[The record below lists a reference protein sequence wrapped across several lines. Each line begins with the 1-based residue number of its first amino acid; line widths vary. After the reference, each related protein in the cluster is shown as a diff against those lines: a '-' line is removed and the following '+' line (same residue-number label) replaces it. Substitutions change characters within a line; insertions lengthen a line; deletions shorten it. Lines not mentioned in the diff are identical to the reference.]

1 MTKTQLEIVKKA
13 FLEVEREKVAR
24 FDSMNKVEHEY
35 SEKYNSAIAKL
46 IKDQREKE
54 SSSLHLTYRQRI
66 ALLIATIILTAITIT
81 ACANAEAIKDFV
93 VEIIDHYAG
102 LKSSDSTVQFWPC
115 EVKYIPEG
123 YHLVEEIF
131 VDGSFIKERWMNE
144 ECTITFVQ
152 NSSNT
157 SYIIDKDYEIIYIED
172 QKIYKTHT
180 ANSYSLLWIND
191 YGIFNIVYDESIPWE
206 EIEMIYNSIT
216 PVESTSSSTEEI

>member
-54 SSSLHLTYRQRI
+54 SSSLHLTYRQRV

-81 ACANAEAIKDFV
+81 ACANAEAIKEFI
-93 VEIIDHYAG
+93 VEIIDHYAK
-102 LKSSDSTVQFWPC
+102 LTVTSQSPQFLAC

-123 YHLVEEIF
+123 YYLDDELI
-131 VDGSFIKERWMNE
+131 VDDLFIEKTWTNGDKNISYSQS
-144 ECTITFVQ
+144 IT
-152 NSSNT
+152 SASH
-157 SYIIDKDYEIIYIED
+157 IIDKDYEIIYIED

-180 ANSYSLLWIND
+180 ANLYSLLWIND

-216 PVESTSSSTEEI
+216 PVESPSSSTEGI

>member
-13 FLEVEREKVAR
+13 LLEVEREKVAR
-24 FDSMNKVEHEY
+24 FDSMDKVEHEY

-115 EVKYIPEG
+115 EVNYIPEG
-123 YHLVEEIF
+123 YHLVEEVF

-144 ECTITFVQ
+144 KCTIIFVQ

-157 SYIIDKDYEIIYIED
+157 SYIIDKDYEIIYIEG
-172 QKIYKTHT
+172 QKIYKTHK
-180 ANSYSLLWIND
+180 ANSCSILWIND
-191 YGIFNIVYDESIPWE
+191 YGVFNIVYDESIPWE

-216 PVESTSSSTEEI
+216 PVESPSSSTEEI